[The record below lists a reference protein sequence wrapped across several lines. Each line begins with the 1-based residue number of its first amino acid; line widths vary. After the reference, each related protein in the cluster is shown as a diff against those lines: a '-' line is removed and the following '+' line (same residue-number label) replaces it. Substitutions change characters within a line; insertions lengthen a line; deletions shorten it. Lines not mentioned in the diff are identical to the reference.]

1 MQCSTIFVF
10 AFFSTFIIIFLSVIL
25 IGIFNWSHFD
35 QFAID
40 TRNELVPIKS
50 LNLPPV
56 RDHKTI
62 TYRNKFRS
70 ALSSYNVEQWNI
82 NLVAAVLSYEKNMHA
97 FWNSSWQ
104 RCDFLWASLLP
115 HASSSHQRIFCVF
128 QSISLSRCSKLI
140 NVAAEKQANK
150 SPALPPSPNSGT
162 VRYIYSIELQL
173 DSAYKFENRSL
184 PNRLN
189 FSRQNNFKIL
199 CLFTSERS
207 PFSKCLQANRQNA
220 QDGHC

>member
-97 FWNSSWQ
+97 FWNKDVISCEHHYCHTRRQAIREYFVSFNQSPLADVRSWSMLQQKSKPTSRPPFPRRPIPERFDTFTQSS
-104 RCDFLWASLLP
+104 CNLILP
-115 HASSSHQRIFCVF
+115 INLRI
-128 QSISLSRCSKLI
+128 
-140 NVAAEKQANK
+140 
-150 SPALPPSPNSGT
+150 
-162 VRYIYSIELQL
+162 
-173 DSAYKFENRSL
+173 D
-184 PNRLN
+184 
-189 FSRQNNFKIL
+189 
-199 CLFTSERS
+199 LFRT
-207 PFSKCLQANRQNA
+207 
-220 QDGHC
+220 D